1 MNGPEPVGSEQSV
14 GTSDRGPRPPTKGAC
29 VWLTGRSGAGKSTLT
44 AELVR
49 KIEGAGRIVTV
60 LDVVPELRKLEG
72 ESSSRG
78 KLLRK
83 AFVSREVV
91 RHGGIAICVTISA
104 SRDVREQ
111 ARATVGPESFLEVYV
126 HAPADVSETRRN
138 TRPTRPPLIK
148 RVRRNLRRLL
158 RDAAGRSG
166 DFDVPTDPALTVDT
180 TTTTPDRAAGQI
192 FDLLVAR
199 GVVSRPLG

>member
-1 MNGPEPVGSEQSV
+1 MNGPDQVRSEPSV
-14 GTSDRGPRPPTKGAC
+14 GTSERGPKPPTKGAC

-49 KIEGAGRIVTV
+49 RLEGAGRIVTV

-72 ESSSRG
+72 ETSSRG

-104 SRDVREQ
+104 GRGVREQ
-111 ARATVGPESFLEVYV
+111 ARATVGPESFFEVYV
-126 HAPADVSETRRN
+126 HAPADVSESRRN

-148 RVRRNLRRLL
+148 RVRRDLRRRL

-166 DFDVPTDPALTVDT
+166 GYDVPTNPALAVDT
-180 TTTTPDRAAGQI
+180 TTSSPDQAAGQI
-192 FDLLVAR
+192 FELLVER
-199 GVVSRPLG
+199 GIVTRPVG